1 MKRPTRPP
9 TDEDGANASE
19 YEESEPGPNL
29 LTERTLTGIFLHPLG
44 LVSGVT
50 LPGIV
55 YLTTDH
61 PFTREN
67 ARNVLN
73 WHLCY
78 LSVLAA
84 VLFGFA
90 LTFVVDAILPDFAP
104 FDWVVLALLLLV
116 VAGIF
121 VLAALTL
128 LTMVFSVVGMAKAI
142 FGTPWE
148 YPLAPDLLAW
158 GRELTS

>member
-1 MKRPTRPP
+1 M
-9 TDEDGANASE
+9 
-19 YEESEPGPNL
+19 L
-29 LTERTLTGIFLHPLG
+29 
-44 LVSGVT
+44 SGVA

-73 WHLCY
+73 WHLTY
-78 LSVLAA
+78 LCVLAA

-90 LTFVVDAILPDFAP
+90 LTFVVDAVLPDFAP
-104 FDWVVLALLLLV
+104 FDWVVLVLLLV
-116 VAGIF
+116 VVAGVF
-121 VLAALTL
+121 ALAIMTL
-128 LTMVFSVVGMAKAI
+128 LTMVFSVVGMGKAI
-142 FGTPWE
+142 FGTAWE
-148 YPLAPDLLAW
+148 YPLAPDVLEW

>member
-1 MKRPTRPP
+1 M
-9 TDEDGANASE
+9 
-19 YEESEPGPNL
+19 
-29 LTERTLTGIFLHPLG
+29 
-44 LVSGVT
+44 VSGVA

-78 LSVLAA
+78 MSVLAG
-84 VLFGFA
+84 VLFGFG
-90 LTFVVDAILPDFAP
+90 LTFVVDAILPDFSP
-104 FDWVVLALLLLV
+104 FDWVVLAILLLV
-116 VAGIF
+116 VLGVF
-121 VLAALTL
+121 VLAILTL

-142 FGTPWE
+142 FGTAWE